1 MKGKLIVLEGID
13 GSGKSEQLRRIC
25 ARLEGD
31 RIKYKQISFPRYDEE
46 SSALIKMYLAGKFGA
61 SPKDV
66 NAYTAS
72 LFYAVDR
79 YASFKSDWEEIYNAG
94 EIIISDRYTT
104 SNIVHQGSKLNEDE
118 LINFFDWLYDLEHN
132 KLCLPKP
139 DLVLYLDVDIE
150 TALSRMKLRQVQTNT
165 QADIHE
171 KDVSYLENCLKTAE
185 EAAAYY
191 RWKRIPF
198 QLNEVERD
206 IQEKNDEIYQAILTS
221 LLL

>member
-31 RIKYKQISFPRYDEE
+31 RIKYNQISFPRYDEE

-61 SPKDV
+61 SPIDV

-72 LFYAVDR
+72 MFYAVDR
-79 YASFKSDWEEIYNAG
+79 YASYKSHWEDIYNAG

-104 SNIVHQGSKLNEDE
+104 SNAVHQGSKLKDDE
-118 LINFFDWLYDLEHN
+118 LLTFFDWLYDIEHI
-132 KLCLPKP
+132 KLGLPKP

-150 TALSRMKLRQVQTNT
+150 TAISRMKLRQIQTNT

-171 KDVSYLENCLKTAE
+171 KDFAYLEACLKTAE
-185 EAAAYY
+185 KAAVHYG
-191 RWKRIPF
+191 WKRIPF
-198 QLNEVERD
+198 QLNEIERD